1 MTTWR
6 EDASPD
12 PAGSVSRRAALR
24 AKVRARAENR
34 PGLYRM
40 LDADGAVL
48 YVGKSVRL
56 RSRLLSYFRA
66 PRGEKPAELLSATR
80 SLSWSYV
87 PNEFHALIREL
98 RLIKRLRP
106 PFNVEHAGATRH
118 AFVKLT
124 AGPAPRL
131 RAVSRIA
138 ADGATY
144 FGPFPRPAR
153 LAETVHELSHALRL
167 PDCPPDTPVFFGDQL
182 DIFAGE
188 RTPHCLR
195 ADTGSC
201 LAPCAGRCTEEEYR
215 SRLRRARRFLEGRTR
230 APLRRLESR
239 IEEAAGRR
247 NFEYAALLRDRL
259 ERLTR
264 FRDRLV
270 AFRGRVESLT
280 FVYRVPGFR
289 GDDRLYL
296 IRRGRVVDDVPYPK
310 GREERRRA
318 AERIEAAFGS
328 PTPDDG
334 RRLPTGGE
342 GLSDAE
348 AGEILLVSRWF
359 RNRPDEKRRTRD
371 PETWLRR
378 RAPSAGP
385 ARTRPSPRAAPRD
398 ESG

>member
-1 MTTWR
+1 MTTSTA
-6 EDASPD
+6 DGSPD
-12 PAGSVSRRAALR
+12 PAGSESRRAALR
-24 AKVRARAENR
+24 AKVRARAEDR

-40 LDADGAVL
+40 LDGDGRVL

-66 PRGEKPAELLSATR
+66 PRGEKPAELLAAAR

-87 PNEFHALIREL
+87 PNEFHALIQEL
-98 RLIKRLRP
+98 RQIKRLRP
-106 PFNVEHAGATRH
+106 PFNVEHARPSRH

-131 RAVSRIA
+131 QAVSRVA

-153 LAETVHELSHALRL
+153 LAETVRELSHALRL
-167 PDCPPDTPVFFGDQL
+167 PDCPLDTPVHFGDQL
-182 DIFAGE
+182 DIFTGE

-195 ADTGSC
+195 AETGSC

-215 SRLRRARRFLEGRTR
+215 ARVRRARRFLEGRSR

-239 IEEAAGRR
+239 MEEAAARR
-247 NFEYAALLRDRL
+247 NFEYAGLLRDRL
-259 ERLTR
+259 ERLAE

-296 IRRGRVVDDVPYPK
+296 VRRGRVVDDVPYPK

-318 AERIEAAFGS
+318 AERIQAVFGS
-328 PTPDDG
+328 PTRDG
-334 RRLPTGGE
+334 AGGLPPAGE
-342 GLSDAE
+342 GLPDAE
-348 AGEILLVSRWF
+348 AAEILLVSRWF
-359 RNRPDEKRRTRD
+359 RSRPDEKRRTRD
-371 PETWLRR
+371 PEAWLRR
-378 RAPSAGP
+378 RAPSAAP

-398 ESG
+398 GSG